1 MNIINFLPIDD
12 EGKINFLGFSFYTDD
27 LLILALLFF
36 LYSQNVK
43 DKFLYIILI
52 LLLINK

>member
-1 MNIINFLPIDD
+1 MNILKFLPIDK
-12 EGKINFLGFSFYTDD
+12 EGKISFLGFNFYTDD
-27 LLILALLFF
+27 LLILAILYF

-43 DKFLYIILI
+43 DKFLYIALI

>member
-1 MNIINFLPIDD
+1 MNFLNFLPIDKD
-12 EGKINFLGFSFYTDD
+12 GKISFLGFNFYTDD
-27 LLILALLFF
+27 LLILAILYF

-43 DKFLYIILI
+43 DKFLYIALI